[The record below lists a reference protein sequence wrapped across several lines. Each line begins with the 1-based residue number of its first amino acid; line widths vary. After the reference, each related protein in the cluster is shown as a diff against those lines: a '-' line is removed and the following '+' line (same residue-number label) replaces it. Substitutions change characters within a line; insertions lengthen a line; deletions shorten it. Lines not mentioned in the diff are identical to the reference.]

1 MASLLLVEDDETLA
15 SGLSFAL
22 GREGHAVTCAKSKAE
37 AEACLARAGF
47 DLLVLDVMLPDG
59 SGFEICQAVRRRSPV
74 PVIFLT
80 ARDEEVNVVRGLDLG
95 ADDYVA
101 KPFRV
106 RELVS
111 RISAA
116 LRRVDPGGAAGQRV
130 LRAGPL
136 TIDLGAARVYRG
148 TEEVRLSAEEFRL
161 LSLFARNPGQ
171 ALTRGMI
178 MERLLDSAQPFVD
191 DNTLSVYVR
200 RLREKLEED
209 PAAPRLIVTV
219 RGVGYRWEGA
229 RPGTEADI
237 ARPGGARQGTEAE
250 IARPGGDAPSGGRL
264 G

>member
-22 GREGHAVTCAKSKAE
+22 EREGHAVTCAKSRADAE
-37 AEACLARAGF
+37 QCLARTGF

-59 SGFEICQAVRRRSPV
+59 SGFDICKSVRRRSAV
-74 PVIFLT
+74 PIIFLT

-111 RISAA
+111 RIAAA
-116 LRRVDPGGAAGQRV
+116 LRRAAPGDAAAAGQV

-136 TIDLGAARVYRG
+136 AIDLGAARVYRG

-171 ALTRGMI
+171 VLSRDAI
-178 MERLLDSAQPFVD
+178 MGRLLDSEQAFVG

-219 RGVGYRWEGA
+219 RGVGYRW
-229 RPGTEADI
+229 D
-237 ARPGGARQGTEAE
+237 GGARQGTEADA
-250 IARPGGDAPSGGRL
+250 ARPGGASGTPGDPGPGAGAERP
-264 G
+264 